1 MENVVVKPWG
11 TENRWAVN
19 DRYLGK
25 ILFIK
30 RGHRL
35 SLQYHEKKDETIF
48 VLEGTLRLHVGDKD
62 SQEIIELGGGNSYRI
77 EPGVVHRFEA
87 PREYSD
93 VLLIEVS
100 TPEIDDV
107 VRLEDDYKRV

>member
-48 VLEGTLRLHVGDKD
+48 VLEGTLLAR
-62 SQEIIELGGGNSYRI
+62 R
-77 EPGVVHRFEA
+77 R
-87 PREYSD
+87 
-93 VLLIEVS
+93 
-100 TPEIDDV
+100 
-107 VRLEDDYKRV
+107 

>member
-48 VLEGTLRLHVGDKD
+48 VLEGTLRLHVGDRTRKR
-62 SQEIIELGGGNSYRI
+62 SLNLVVENHTELNPVLCIGLRHQESILM
-77 EPGVVHRFEA
+77 FF
-87 PREYSD
+87 
-93 VLLIEVS
+93 
-100 TPEIDDV
+100 
-107 VRLEDDYKRV
+107 

>member
-62 SQEIIELGGGNSYRI
+62 SQEIIELSGGNSYRI